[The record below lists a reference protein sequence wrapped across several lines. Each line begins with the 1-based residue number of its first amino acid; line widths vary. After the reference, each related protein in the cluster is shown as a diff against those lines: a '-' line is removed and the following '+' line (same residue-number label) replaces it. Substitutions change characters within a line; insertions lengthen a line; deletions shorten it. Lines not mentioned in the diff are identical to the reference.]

1 MEKIIILGMGGHAE
15 SLADVLERQQKY
27 EIAGYVVNDAVC
39 AKEGSRYPVIGSD
52 NDLERIFHS
61 GIRNAAVGI
70 GYMGKSEVREKLWNT
85 LKVFRWSAILPR
97 FFLPAR
103 ESARAVLSAREP
115 L

>member
-39 AKEGSRYPVIGSD
+39 AKRKAA
-52 NDLERIFHS
+52 
-61 GIRNAAVGI
+61 IR
-70 GYMGKSEVREKLWNT
+70 
-85 LKVFRWSAILPR
+85 
-97 FFLPAR
+97 
-103 ESARAVLSAREP
+103 LSAAITTWNGYFTAASETP